1 MTRVTPAIAE
11 PLGLDKATGTL
22 VVGVSKDGPAEQ
34 GGIKVGDV
42 IIEFDGR
49 DVKESHDLPSIVAR
63 TPVGREVSVKVLR
76 EGEEVVLSVTIGE
89 LKEKQLFA
97 SPKLERKHGLTVQEV
112 TPQIAESLGL
122 EGTGGVVVTS
132 IEPGGLGHE
141 AGFRPRDV
149 ILEIDRQPIGDL
161 KDFRSA
167 TAKIKK
173 GKSILFLNQRGE
185 TTLFLAM
192 KSR

>member
-11 PLGLDKATGTL
+11 PLGLDKATGAL
-22 VVGVSKDGPAEQ
+22 VVDVSKDGPAEQ

-49 DVKESHDLPSIVAR
+49 EVKESNDLPIIVAR

-97 SPKLERKHGLTVQEV
+97 SPKRDRKLGLTVQEV
-112 TPQIAESLGL
+112 TPQIAESLGP
-122 EGTGGVVVTS
+122 EGTEGVVVTS
-132 IEPGGLGHE
+132 IEPGSPGNE
-141 AGFRPRDV
+141 AGGI

-173 GKSILFLNQRGE
+173 GKSILFLIQRGE